1 MRMDAR
7 FEGSETGPLLFEQ
20 GPIQLA
26 AHCLIRKRSAAER
39 NGNDKAKSEVGL
51 EDTPVCAPR
60 KQSHPA
66 KYCQT
71 YQTPPDTQRHAT
83 CHKKN
88 PAPRRPVPAAS
99 WPDSSERKI
108 RWNADSDRKYQ
119 RNAEGTADLSYRR
132 SRPR

>member
-71 YQTPPDTQRHAT
+71 YQTPRDTQRHASWQE
-83 CHKKN
+83 HN
-88 PAPRRPVPAAS
+88 PAPPPPVPAPTS
-99 WPDSSERKI
+99 PPSHHPTIPCTPPSTPTLHHI
-108 RWNADSDRKYQ
+108 
-119 RNAEGTADLSYRR
+119 
-132 SRPR
+132 P